1 MSSTDSPARTVGI
14 LAFDSMEVLDYAGP
28 YEVFNVANE
37 ISGRPTFDVSAIGA
51 QPGPVVARGG
61 FTVLP
66 PTSIAESAFPDV
78 LVVPGGPGTA
88 AVAKDA
94 ELPAWVRSA
103 SEQAELVVSVCTGAF
118 VLAAAG
124 LLDGRP
130 ATTHHW
136 AFDELLTIAPSIELV
151 RDKRFVRSADRI
163 WTSGGISAGIDLSL
177 HLVGLLAGS
186 EVREKVVAM
195 LEWGW

>member
-1 MSSTDSPARTVGI
+1 MTSTESSPRTVGI
-14 LAFDSMEVLDYAGP
+14 LAFQSMEVLDFAGP

-37 ISGRPTFDVSAIGA
+37 VSGRPTFDVAGIGA
-51 QPGPVVARGG
+51 QPGPVRARGG

-66 PTSIAESAFPDV
+66 PTSIAAGVFPDI

-88 AVAKDA
+88 AVAKDPD
-94 ELPAWVRSA
+94 LSAWVRSA
-103 SEQAELVVSVCTGAF
+103 SEEPELVVSVCTGAF

-136 AFDELLTIAPSIELV
+136 AFDDLLTAAPSIDLV
-151 RDKRFVRSADRI
+151 RDQRFVRSSDRI

-177 HLVGLLAGS
+177 HLIGLLAGA
-186 EVREKVVAM
+186 ETHEKVVAM

>member
-1 MSSTDSPARTVGI
+1 
-14 LAFDSMEVLDYAGP
+14 MEVLDYAGP

-37 ISGRPTFDVSAIGA
+37 VSGRPTFDVAGIGVR
-51 QPGPVVARGG
+51 PGPIVARGG

-66 PTSIAESAFPDV
+66 PTSITDSAFPDV

-88 AVAKDA
+88 AVAKDPD
-94 ELPAWVRSA
+94 LSAWVRSA
-103 SEQAELVVSVCTGAF
+103 SEEAELVVSVCTGAF

-136 AFDELLTIAPSIELV
+136 AFDDLLAIAPSIDLV
-151 RDKRFVRSADRI
+151 REQRYVRSSDRI

-177 HLVGLLAGS
+177 HLIGLLAGA
-186 EVREKVVAM
+186 EVRERVVAM
-195 LEWGW
+195 LEWRW